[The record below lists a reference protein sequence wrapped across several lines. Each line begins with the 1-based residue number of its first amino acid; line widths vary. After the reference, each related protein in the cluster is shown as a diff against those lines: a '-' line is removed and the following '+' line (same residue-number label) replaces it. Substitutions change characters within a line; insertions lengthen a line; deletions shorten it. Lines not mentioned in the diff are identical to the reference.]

1 MFWMPTTPASKLQID
16 ANSPENQGRT
26 LFMIV
31 DPKLVVPGVFRRHLS
46 HYLPKAYVEHLSDAN
61 PKPGFND

>member
-1 MFWMPTTPASKLQID
+1 
-16 ANSPENQGRT
+16 
-26 LFMIV
+26 MIV

>member
-1 MFWMPTTPASKLQID
+1 
-16 ANSPENQGRT
+16 
-26 LFMIV
+26 MIV

-61 PKPGFND
+61 PKPGFNDFSSEEISQAIAN